1 MHSETAVCTQHPA
14 KLTPEPS
21 TGSDYSESCR
31 SGISLGIPLGGS
43 AEGESRGSPA
53 RDPVRALGV
62 G

>member
-1 MHSETAVCTQHPA
+1 
-14 KLTPEPS
+14 L
-21 TGSDYSESCR
+21 
-31 SGISLGIPLGGS
+31 LGIPLGGS